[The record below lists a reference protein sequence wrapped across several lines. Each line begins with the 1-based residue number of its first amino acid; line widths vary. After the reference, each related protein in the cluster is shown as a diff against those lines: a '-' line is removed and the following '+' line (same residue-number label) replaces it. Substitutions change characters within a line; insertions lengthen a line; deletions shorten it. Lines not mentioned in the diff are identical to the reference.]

1 MIRRLLLLS
10 ACILN
15 ADLATAMELTSTA
28 FKNDGLIPAGH
39 SYHGGNI
46 SPPLTIARVPVGAA
60 SLALIC
66 DDPDAPAG
74 TWVHWVVWNLDPK
87 THQIPQGALP
97 AGAIL
102 GKNSWGKTQWGGPA
116 PPSGTHHY
124 VFKLYALKEPLL
136 LKPGANASALT
147 AAMKG
152 KILAEARWVGLY
164 SAAR

>member
-46 SPPLTIARVPVGAA
+46 SPPLTIAGVPAGAA

-87 THQIPQGALP
+87 TLRNARTRFRASTCRGGPDRYISFSLS
-97 AGAIL
+97 
-102 GKNSWGKTQWGGPA
+102 GKNS
-116 PPSGTHHY
+116 
-124 VFKLYALKEPLL
+124 
-136 LKPGANASALT
+136 
-147 AAMKG
+147 
-152 KILAEARWVGLY
+152 R
-164 SAAR
+164 